1 MNIEHWALNI
11 EHWTLS
17 GCKFNISSFILP
29 LRMCLPATVPIC
41 TCTCICTGSYCTSGN
56 HRSDVRLSL
65 QYIPGDWHR
74 LAEFFHLTIAIISM
88 TWPIIIIII
97 VIVAQ
102 EECSTRQSVETS
114 RLKTSSVL
122 TFLTQCMFTFHTL
135 CTFHTFLPH
144 PHTFK
149 FKCNLWKKSQKWIHC
164 IRLNGRACF
173 GNFTSCAWIENWPIP
188 HTRQHNCTKHR
199 TCTRG
204 NMFERD
210 SISCVDS
217 IGTSLY
223 WRGHHCLQQRTVQ
236 NMAKIYTYNCKQ

>member
-74 LAEFFHLTIAIISM
+74 LAEFFHLTIDIISM
-88 TWPIIIIII
+88 TWPIIIIILA
-97 VIVAQ
+97 IVAQ

-114 RLKTSSVL
+114 RLKTSSAL
-122 TFLTQCMFTFHTL
+122 IFLTHCMCTFHTL

-149 FKCNLWKKSQKWIHC
+149 FKCNLWKNHRNEFTAFDWMAELALEILQVALELRTDQFHTQ
-164 IRLNGRACF
+164 
-173 GNFTSCAWIENWPIP
+173 GNTIAQSIELA
-188 HTRQHNCTKHR
+188 HAA
-199 TCTRG
+199 TCLK
-204 NMFERD
+204 
-210 SISCVDS
+210 
-217 IGTSLY
+217 GTVF
-223 WRGHHCLQQRTVQ
+223 HV
-236 NMAKIYTYNCKQ
+236 